1 MLRLALAVALCCT
14 AVAAQA
20 DDQVRNAPP
29 FKSISVRGPIS
40 VTVEAG
46 RTQSLTVRG
55 NDRFVQGLASEVVNG
70 ELRVHMRDKNVST
83 NKMDQRII
91 ITMPELRAFSAEGAG
106 EIKLDNIRGERLDV
120 NYRGA
125 GSMGITGR
133 VKSFR
138 MKAEGVGEVN
148 TKALIAN
155 DVDIDFQGI
164 GDVQIYA
171 KDKLDVAVQGMGSV
185 KYFGRPRT
193 VNKSVA
199 GLGSVSAGD

>member
-1 MLRLALAVALCCT
+1 MLRLALAAALSLA

-20 DDQVRNAPP
+20 NDQIRNTPP
-29 FKSISVRGPIS
+29 FKSISVQGPIS
-40 VTVEAG
+40 VTVDAG
-46 RTQSLTVRG
+46 TTQSLTVRG
-55 NDRFVQGLASEVVNG
+55 SDKFVKGLASEVVDG
-70 ELRVHMRDKNVST
+70 ELRVHMLDKSFTT
-83 NKMDQRII
+83 NKSDQRII

-106 EIKLDNIRGERLDV
+106 EIKLNNIRGDRLDV
-120 NYRGA
+120 NYKGA
-125 GSMGITGR
+125 GSMGITGQ

>member
-70 ELRVHMRDKNVST
+70 ELRVYMRDKNVST

>member
-1 MLRLALAVALCCT
+1 MLRLALAAALSLT

-20 DDQVRNAPP
+20 NDQVRNAPP
-29 FKSISVRGPIS
+29 FKSISVQGPIS

-46 RTQSLTVRG
+46 TTQSLTVRG
-55 NDRFVQGLASEVVNG
+55 SDKFVKGLASEVVDG
-70 ELRVHMRDKNVST
+70 ELRVHMLDKSFTT
-83 NKMDQRII
+83 NKDDQRLI

-106 EIKLDNIRGERLDV
+106 EIKLNNIRGDRLDV
-120 NYRGA
+120 NYKGA
-125 GSMGITGR
+125 GSMGITGQ

-155 DVDIDFQGI
+155 NVDIDFKGI
-164 GDVQIYA
+164 GDVQVYA
-171 KDKLDVAVQGMGSV
+171 KDKLDAVVQGMGSV
-185 KYFGRPRT
+185 KYFGNPRT

-199 GLGSVSAGD
+199 GLGKVSAGD

>member
-70 ELRVHMRDKNVST
+70 ELRVHMRDKSVST